1 MQCLGNRSDIIV
13 QVWSIYRFNR
23 VDRRKS
29 EIVTR
34 GPAEGNTSY
43 DLEGGGVNFGAP
55 ECS

>member
-29 EIVTR
+29 EIVNR

-43 DLEGGGVNFGAP
+43 DLEEG
-55 ECS
+55 E